1 MGAWAPHWR
10 ARSRTGFFIMQ
21 RISFSKLLLVVVLV
35 PATALVLF
43 AGRLTYESWS
53 RYQDLAQ
60 ASSLLRLAVAASRF
74 ASIAMPAEGAASR
87 AYLAGGDN
95 AKLDAQRK
103 TTDDFYR
110 AMREAAADTVKHPRI
125 EEHLKAIDERMRDVA
140 TMRATVDAKTATP
153 ATLTPPLVRTS
164 GLAIDS
170 VGTMATIVSDGVLS
184 RHILALYATLHF
196 GDGMLAQRGAG
207 QAVLQDGQ
215 APPPLFSLLTAGT
228 TRQSIFGKLFAELA
242 PPDVVRMYQ
251 SFEATNGRALQ
262 ELRELALKNSGTA
275 ATTEQVKRWVELNG
289 ELTGVLTKMFTVMA
303 DIISAET
310 DQMIASAWRDAMIYL
325 GVTLGVLALVLLLSK
340 MALGTL
346 RRLLT
351 GLSDAMQ
358 QLRDGRY
365 DVSIPGVARADEI
378 GEMARNTTAF
388 RDDLARIKKL
398 EAQQKDSEARAIAA
412 RKAEMHKLADSFEAA
427 VGKIVKA
434 VSTASTELEAS
445 AQTLTRTAETTQ
457 RQAGTVATASE
468 QASANVRSVAS
479 GTEELGASVQEISRQ
494 VRESSSIAIEAV
506 KQAEKTD
513 QRVNELSHAAGRI
526 GDVVKLITAI
536 AEQTNLLALN
546 ATIEAA
552 RAGDAGR
559 GFAVVAAEVK
569 TLATQT
575 AKATEEISGQIAS
588 MQTATKESVE
598 TIKEIGS
605 TIKRISDIATSI
617 SAAVEQQGSATN
629 DIARNAHE
637 AANSTSNVASNITE
651 VNRGAGETGTASG
664 QVLSAAQSL
673 ARESN
678 QLRSEVESFVATVRA
693 A

>member
-1 MGAWAPHWR
+1 
-10 ARSRTGFFIMQ
+10 MQ

-35 PATALVLF
+35 PVTALMLV

-53 RYQDLAQ
+53 RYRDLAH

-87 AYLAGGDN
+87 AYLAGGDK

-103 TTDDFYR
+103 MTDDFYH
-110 AMREAAADTVKHPRI
+110 AMREAAAAGTVKHPRI
-125 EEHLKAIDERMRDVA
+125 EEHLKAIDEKMRDIA
-140 TMRATVDAKTATP
+140 TMRETVDAKTATP

-184 RHILALYATLHF
+184 RRILALYATLHF

-207 QAVLQDGQ
+207 QAVLQNGQ

-228 TRQSIFGKLFAELA
+228 TRQSIFGKLFTEVA

-251 SFEATNGRALQ
+251 SFEATNGPALQ

-275 ATTEQVKRWVELNG
+275 ATPEQVKRWVDLNG
-289 ELTGVLTKMFTVMA
+289 ELTGVLTKMFTVTA

-325 GVTLGVLALVLLLSK
+325 GVTLGVLVLVLLLSK
-340 MALGTL
+340 MVLGTL

-365 DVSIPGVARADEI
+365 DVSIPGIDRADEI

-434 VSTASTELEAS
+434 VSTASTDLEAS

-479 GTEELGASVQEISRQ
+479 GTEELGASVDEISRQ

-506 KQAEKTD
+506 KQAERTD
-513 QRVNELSHAAGRI
+513 QRVNELSYAAGRI

-598 TIKEIGS
+598 AIKEIGS

-629 DIARNAHE
+629 EIARNADE
-637 AANSTSNVASNITE
+637 AAKGTSNVASNITE

-664 QVLSAAQSL
+664 QVFSAAQSL

-678 QLRSEVESFVATVRA
+678 QLKSEVESFVATVRA